1 MIFRR
6 ALANVLGGLRQS
18 SYVPLFWGRSRKG
31 SIFPS
36 YPVLQSINQHGFG
49 GDSRHQFKW
58 IFLFGQAAIL
68 LGGQTCFAMA
78 EDVSTL
84 SSKDANEAT
93 IAEFKKIEDGSI
105 TSNIH
110 TQKWRV
116 FTDSGRDSF
125 LQGKLEHAEKLFLSA
140 IEEAKE
146 GFGDRDAHVASAC
159 NNLAELYRVKKE
171 FGKAEPLYL
180 EAISILEESFGHEDI
195 RVGAALH
202 NLGQFYLVQRNLE
215 PARVCYEDEPVYYGV
230 APFLPGLIQR
240 ALKIKRRVLGEAHP
254 DYADTMYHLGTVL
267 RIQGKEKDFE
277 DLVLESIRILEEGDQ
292 GESYICTKRMRHL
305 AEIYLKSNRISEAVN
320 LQRKILH
327 IMELS
332 KGWGSLDT
340 IAAAEHLALSL
351 QNLGNLTDAQQLL
364 ERCLNSRKTLLSED
378 HIEIACN
385 LLHIARLKMLSSNKL
400 RMKNVLQATT
410 ELDMAK
416 DLLSTSI
423 RVARKYLSQTIKEKG
438 QKTPSRVPR
447 QTGRDRQFALMVLLQ
462 SLNAHALLE
471 VAKAELENSK
481 ADCLVNNEAESA
493 LRQCISAFREYETEK
508 SLAAQVP
515 HQVKAEYLSCLKCL
529 LGLVIGGGSGDGKS
543 QQITDQ
549 TRRADLQQLKDEIN
563 RIEGELISRRK
574 TDKQV

>member
-1 MIFRR
+1 
-6 ALANVLGGLRQS
+6 
-18 SYVPLFWGRSRKG
+18 
-31 SIFPS
+31 
-36 YPVLQSINQHGFG
+36 
-49 GDSRHQFKW
+49 
-58 IFLFGQAAIL
+58 
-68 LGGQTCFAMA
+68 
-78 EDVSTL
+78 
-84 SSKDANEAT
+84 
-93 IAEFKKIEDGSI
+93 
-105 TSNIH
+105 
-110 TQKWRV
+110 
-116 FTDSGRDSF
+116 
-125 LQGKLEHAEKLFLSA
+125 
-140 IEEAKE
+140 
-146 GFGDRDAHVASAC
+146 
-159 NNLAELYRVKKE
+159 
-171 FGKAEPLYL
+171 
-180 EAISILEESFGHEDI
+180 
-195 RVGAALH
+195 
-202 NLGQFYLVQRNLE
+202 
-215 PARVCYEDEPVYYGV
+215 
-230 APFLPGLIQR
+230 
-240 ALKIKRRVLGEAHP
+240 
-254 DYADTMYHLGTVL
+254 MYHLGTVL

-305 AEIYLKSNRISEAVN
+305 AEIYLKSNRIAEAVN

-364 ERCLNSRKTLLSED
+364 ERCLDSRKTLLSED

-400 RMKNVLQATT
+400 RKTNVLQATT

-423 RVARKYLSQTIKEKG
+423 RVARKYLSQTIKAG
-438 QKTPSRVPR
+438 QKTPSGVPR

-462 SLNAHALLE
+462 SLNALALLE

-481 ADCLVNNEAESA
+481 VDCLVNNEAESA
-493 LRQCISAFREYETEK
+493 LRECISAFREYETEK
-508 SLAAQVP
+508 SLPAQVP

-529 LGLVIGGGSGDGKS
+529 LGLIMGGGSGDGKT